1 MLQSA
6 MQIYEKFFNDTTERI
21 YFIVFLEK
29 PYSLTE
35 KHGKSS
41 LVTRCHSNTVPGT
54 VLFRKMEPAWEK
66 VQGGKFSLLQ
76 KTYDLPNSGKKMMP
90 YYSLTKTETLAYRMM
105 TLRVLPSAV
114 RMMFSPLRAD
124 DERWPLME
132 YHSAADASASTRL
145 MPVGSMLKNSFH
157 TSAAL

>member
-1 MLQSA
+1 MNNC
-6 MQIYEKFFNDTTERI
+6 FNHFSQNNNTTDGEPRMTS
-21 YFIVFLEK
+21 LEIATLTGK
-29 PYSLTE
+29 P
-35 KHGKSS
+35 H
-41 LVTRCHSNTVPGT
+41 ND
-54 VLFRKMEPAWEK
+54 VLKAIRKMEPAWEK

-114 RMMFSPLRAD
+114 RMIFRPLRAD

-132 YHSAADASASTRL
+132 YHPAADASASTRL
-145 MPVGSMLKNSFH
+145 MPVGSMLKKSFH
-157 TSAAL
+157 VSATL